1 MVFWKKLW
9 NKSQV
14 LQVLTPHTYVLE
26 GKENQHK
33 ESEIILKS
41 PLGPKTSIIF
51 LTIFHE
57 DKCEVSIFPWQELLM
72 SAQRGTWIYS
82 KNGKVMDKRNLV

>member
-26 GKENQHK
+26 GKENQHE

-57 DKCEVSIFPWQELLM
+57 DKCEVSIISMAIASDVGAE
-72 SAQRGTWIYS
+72 R
-82 KNGKVMDKRNLV
+82 NMDLQ